1 MAPKLDVACCILF
14 YISTVLVNQ
23 YPMFTP
29 HIITKATHQSL
40 QPSFK
45 QHVCEVQVHLV
56 LHYESNLSLV

>member
-45 QHVCEVQVHLV
+45 SVK
-56 LHYESNLSLV
+56 SRFT